1 MQIAELYDSLQGE
14 GLLAGTPSVFVR
26 TSGCNLRC
34 HWCDS
39 PFTSWEPQGRPL
51 SAAAV
56 VAAVA
61 ARAPRHVVVT
71 GGEPLLVPEVVEAC
85 RELRGL
91 GRHVT
96 IETAATVASEAP
108 ADLLSLSPKLANS
121 TPPATTPGNWAARH
135 DRLRRRDDAILALL
149 RTAAQHGGEHQFK
162 FVIDS
167 PADLDETTAW
177 LDDLEAAAPGV
188 IDRGRVFLMPQGTTP
203 DELARTTRWLEPLC
217 RARGFRL
224 GHRFHIE
231 WFGHTR
237 GT

>member
-1 MQIAELYDSLQGE
+1 MI
-14 GLLAGTPSVFVR
+14 
-26 TSGCNLRC
+26 
-34 HWCDS
+34 
-39 PFTSWEPQGRPL
+39 RPN
-51 SAAAV
+51 
-56 VAAVA
+56 
-61 ARAPRHVVVT
+61 
-71 GGEPLLVPEVVEAC
+71 C
-85 RELRGL
+85 
-91 GRHVT
+91 
-96 IETAATVASEAP
+96 
-108 ADLLSLSPKLANS
+108 
-121 TPPATTPGNWAARH
+121 GNWAARH
-135 DRLRRRDDAILALL
+135 AGLRRRDDAILALL
-149 RTAAQHGGEHQFK
+149 RTAARHGGEHQFK